1 MTVSAF
7 TPGSNLT
14 TEAGD
19 KLITEASDY
28 LVTGMDLVWA
38 VSAVLNGVPVD
49 LSADVLLDPGI
60 ACRYG
65 IFGSSPSDRVA
76 DTGTLTFQL
85 NNSQRN
91 SASLIGYYT
100 PGHANCRAGWDLGVK
115 VSLQIIYGGVIY
127 YKFYGAVDEILPA
140 MGIYRERR
148 VSVTVVDWIDE
159 AARYKL
165 QRIPT
170 AVNKYAGQLVS
181 TIVNTMAW
189 APLQQSIAAGSD
201 FISYALDTARD
212 ESTTAIRE
220 LQKICDNEF
229 GYLYVRGDT
238 AFGGKLVFEDRTT
251 RQLNLTSLQ
260 TVTNAMTGLDAG
272 RRRGDVINRA
282 VVTVNPRAVSDSGNI
297 ILWYLPQVT
306 KIEPGQTLTFSANY
320 TDPDTQE
327 RTGATNLSYTF
338 AFDSDP
344 LIIVPGDMD
353 ASLNVTV
360 SAGGNSALV
369 TCANTGAVPGYLVY
383 FTLDGVALYNYAPIS
398 FTDDNASSQAAYG
411 LNMVNIDAPYHEDI
425 GFAVATSSFVL
436 SQWGTLQ
443 TVPNGLSLVGNVD
456 ATTMTAV
463 LSTEPGDRITV
474 TESMSAVSAQ
484 FIVHSVDFNILPGHI
499 FTSTWTVAPVWVLPA
514 PWLLGTAGYSELGT
528 TTNLGF

>member
-7 TPGSNLT
+7 TPGNNIT

-19 KLITEASDY
+19 KIITEAGDY

-170 AVNKYAGQLVS
+170 QVNKYAGQLVN
-181 TIVNTMAW
+181 TIISYMAW
-189 APLQQSIAAGSD
+189 APLQQSINSGSD
-201 FISYALDTARD
+201 LISYALDTTKD
-212 ESTTAIRE
+212 ETTTALRE

-229 GYLYVRGDT
+229 GYLYVTGDT
-238 AFGGKLVFEDRTT
+238 VFGGKLVFEGRTN
-251 RQLNLTSLQ
+251 RQLDLTS
-260 TVTNAMTGLDAG
+260 D
-272 RRRGDVINRA
+272 
-282 VVTVNPRAVSDSGNI
+282 
-297 ILWYLPQVT
+297 
-306 KIEPGQTLTFSANY
+306 
-320 TDPDTQE
+320 
-327 RTGATNLSYTF
+327 
-338 AFDSDP
+338 
-344 LIIVPGDMD
+344 
-353 ASLNVTV
+353 
-360 SAGGNSALV
+360 
-369 TCANTGAVPGYLVY
+369 
-383 FTLDGVALYNYAPIS
+383 
-398 FTDDNASSQAAYG
+398 
-411 LNMVNIDAPYHEDI
+411 
-425 GFAVATSSFVL
+425 
-436 SQWGTLQ
+436 
-443 TVPNGLSLVGNVD
+443 
-456 ATTMTAV
+456 
-463 LSTEPGDRITV
+463 
-474 TESMSAVSAQ
+474 
-484 FIVHSVDFNILPGHI
+484 
-499 FTSTWTVAPVWVLPA
+499 
-514 PWLLGTAGYSELGT
+514 
-528 TTNLGF
+528 